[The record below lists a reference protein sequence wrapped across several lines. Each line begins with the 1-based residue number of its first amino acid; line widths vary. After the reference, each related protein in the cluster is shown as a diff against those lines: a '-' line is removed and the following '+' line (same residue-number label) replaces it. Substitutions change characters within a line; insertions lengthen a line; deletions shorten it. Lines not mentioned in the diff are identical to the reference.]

1 MKPFDTPLA
10 PPAGVRAVA
19 VRRHLGSVPH
29 DTQDWVAEEVP
40 VALEYNG
47 ISHAVML
54 ASPADL
60 EEFALGFSL
69 TEEIVASAGEVRDIE
84 VVPAPQGITI
94 RLEIASAC
102 FARLK
107 ERRRSLAGRT
117 GCGLC
122 GTETLAQAV
131 RPPARLASSA
141 RFEMAAVQRALADL
155 RGRQPLHEAS
165 GASHAAGYASAE
177 GELLFVREDVGRHN
191 ALDKLVGALARGR
204 IDASQ
209 GFVVV
214 TSRASY
220 EMVGKTARAGAP
232 LLAAVSGV
240 TALAIQVAQ
249 QAGLC
254 LAGFARGAN
263 LNLYTHPER
272 IRSQEQDRHG

>member
-1 MKPFDTPLA
+1 VKPFDAPLA
-10 PPAGVRAVA
+10 PPAGVCALA
-19 VRRHLGSVPH
+19 VRRHRGPVL
-29 DTQDWVAEEVP
+29 DETQDWVAEEVP

-54 ASPADL
+54 ATPADL

-69 TEEIVASAGEVRDIE
+69 TEEIVACASDVRDIE
-84 VVPAPQGITI
+84 VVESAEGITV
-94 RLEIASAC
+94 RMAIASSC

-107 ERRRSLAGRT
+107 DRRRNLAGRT

-131 RPPARLASSA
+131 RPPAPVHATTQFDAGAIR
-141 RFEMAAVQRALADL
+141 RAMEHL
-155 RGRQPLHEAS
+155 RTRQPIHEAS
-165 GASHAAGYASAE
+165 GASHAAAYADAQ
-177 GELLFVREDVGRHN
+177 GALLFVREDVGRHN
-191 ALDKLVGALARGR
+191 ALDKLVGALAHSGV
-204 IDASQ
+204 DASQ

-220 EMVGKTARAGAP
+220 EMVGKTARCGAT

-240 TALAIQVAQ
+240 TGLAVQVAQ

-254 LAGFARGAN
+254 LAGFARGEN

-272 IRSQEQDRHG
+272 IRPEERHG

>member
-1 MKPFDTPLA
+1 MKPFDAPLA
-10 PPAGVRAVA
+10 APPGVRALS
-19 VRRHLGSVPH
+19 VRQHRGPLLH

-54 ASPADL
+54 ASPTDL
-60 EEFALGFSL
+60 EDFALGFSL
-69 TEEIVASAGEVRDIE
+69 TEEIVGAAGDVRDIE
-84 VVPAPQGITI
+84 VVEAAAGITVRI
-94 RLEIASAC
+94 EVASSC
-102 FARLK
+102 FAHLK

-122 GTETLAQAV
+122 GTENLEQAV
-131 RPPARLASSA
+131 RPPSALLARPQ
-141 RFEMAAVQRALADL
+141 FEAAAVRRALRQL
-155 RGRQPLHEAS
+155 CGRQPMHEAS
-165 GASHAAGYASAE
+165 GASHAAAYANAD
-177 GELLFVREDVGRHN
+177 GELLLLREDVGRHN

-204 IDASQ
+204 VDASQ

-220 EMVGKTARAGAP
+220 EMVGKTARAGAT

-240 TALAIQVAQ
+240 TVLAIEVAE

-254 LAGFARGAN
+254 LAGFARGEN
-263 LNLYTHPER
+263 LNLYAQPER
-272 IRSQEQDRHG
+272 LRSQERHG

>member
-1 MKPFDTPLA
+1 MKLSDAPLPV
-10 PPAGVRAVA
+10 PPGVRALG
-19 VRRHLGSVPH
+19 VRQHRGPVLH

-60 EEFALGFSL
+60 EDFALGFSL
-69 TEEIVASAGEVRDIE
+69 TEDIVRSPADVRDMEVVASTLGLTV
-84 VVPAPQGITI
+84 
-94 RLEIASAC
+94 RLEIASGC
-102 FARLK
+102 FAQLK
-107 ERRRSLAGRT
+107 ERRRSMAGRT

-131 RPPARLASSA
+131 RPPAPVRPGTQFDA
-141 RFEMAAVQRALADL
+141 AAVRRALQQL
-155 RGRQPLHEAS
+155 RAQQPMHEAS
-165 GASHAAGYASAE
+165 GASHAAGYAQ
-177 GELLFVREDVGRHN
+177 GDGDLILVREDVGRHN
-191 ALDKLVGALARGR
+191 ALDKLVGALARAG
-204 IDASQ
+204 IDASE

-220 EMVGKTARAGAP
+220 EMVGKSARAGTT

-240 TALAIQVAQ
+240 TALAIEIAQ
-249 QAGLC
+249 QSGLC
-254 LAGFARGAN
+254 LAGFARGEN

-272 IRSQEQDRHG
+272 VRSRE

>member
-1 MKPFDTPLA
+1 MRPLDAPLA
-10 PPAGVRAVA
+10 PPAGVRAMA
-19 VRRHLGSVPH
+19 VRQHRGPLLH

-69 TEEIVASAGEVRDIE
+69 TEQIVESTAEVRDIE
-84 VVPAPQGITI
+84 VVPQPQGIAV
-94 RLEIASAC
+94 RLEIASAS

-122 GTETLAQAV
+122 GVESLAQAL
-131 RPPARLASSA
+131 RPPARLPVG
-141 RFEMAAVQRALADL
+141 RPFAADAVRRALQQL
-155 RGRQPLHEAS
+155 RARQPLHEAS
-165 GASHAAGYASAE
+165 GSSHAAGYADAQ
-177 GELLFVREDVGRHN
+177 GELLRVREDVGRHN
-191 ALDKLVGALARGR
+191 ALDKLVGALALGR
-204 IDASQ
+204 LDASQ

-220 EMVGKTARAGAP
+220 EMVGKTVGAGAT

-240 TALAIQVAQ
+240 TALAIESAA

-254 LAGFARGAN
+254 LAGFARGDN

-272 IRSQEQDRHG
+272 LRSQQRHE